1 MSHDHRRAASRSL
14 TAVLTLCCVTWF
26 LLPAAVSQ
34 ERTSAT
40 DQRLATWL
48 ERFPDADTNGDGVL
62 TVPEAKA
69 FQQKRQQS
77 RAKGGAGAK
86 RAPRPALAPTHANVS
101 YGPHP
106 RHVLDVFLAKAGTPT
121 PVLIFFHGGGF
132 VAGDKQKGATQPLS
146 HQCMAAGIS
155 VVSAN
160 YRYVRQGRD
169 GAPGAP
175 FPAPM
180 LDGARVVQFVRS
192 GAAEWNIDPKR
203 VALSGG
209 SAGACMSVWIAAH
222 DDMAEPDS
230 ADPVARQSTR
240 VSAVVSYAGPT
251 TLDPAEIVKHIGG
264 RPDIHPSLLPF
275 FGVRSMDELA
285 TPEKRKLVQEASAL
299 NFLSSDDPPMY
310 LKHGGVLD
318 NVPLPADAPHGLSIH
333 HPMFGKLLKDRYDE
347 MKIECYLSCSGHQP
361 EIDEITFLKHVFETA
376 AE

>member
-1 MSHDHRRAASRSL
+1 MRDCRSIARRQLAVALALGCL
-14 TAVLTLCCVTWF
+14 TWV
-26 LLPAAVSQ
+26 LLPAAYSQ

-40 DQRLATWL
+40 DQRLAKWL
-48 ERFPDADTNGDGVL
+48 ERFPEADANGDGVL
-62 TVPEAKA
+62 SVPEATA
-69 FQQKRQQS
+69 FRQKRASS
-77 RAKGGAGAK
+77 RPQRPADA
-86 RAPRPALAPTHANVS
+86 RSPVRPALAPTHADVS

-106 RHVLDVFLAKAGTPT
+106 RHVLDVFLAESADPT

-146 HQCMAAGIS
+146 HQCVTAGIS

-160 YRYVRQGRD
+160 YRYVRPGRD

-180 LDGARVVQFVRS
+180 LDGARVVQFVRAK
-192 GAAEWNIDPKR
+192 AADWNIDPKR

-209 SAGACMSVWIAAH
+209 SAGACMSIWIASH
-222 DDMAEPDS
+222 DDMVEPDS

-251 TLDPAEIVKHIGG
+251 TLDPAVILEHVGG
-264 RPDIHPSLLPF
+264 RRDIHPSLLPF
-275 FGVRSMDELA
+275 FAVTSIDDLA
-285 TPEKRKLVQEASAL
+285 TPEKRKLVEEASAL
-299 NFLSSDDPPMY
+299 NLLSSDDPPMY

-318 NVPLPADAPHGLSIH
+318 NVPLPDDASYGLSIH

-347 MKIECYLSCSGHQP
+347 LEIECYLACTGQQP
-361 EIDEITFLKHVFETA
+361 DIDEITFLKRVFQMGQQ
-376 AE
+376 